1 MLPLARR
8 VDGVLIVVRLYHTTK
23 RSVRVLLRQLQTAGV
38 EPKGVVV
45 IGTDEQTDKLY
56 GA

>member
-23 RSVRVLLRQLQTAGV
+23 RGLRNLMRQLETADV
-38 EPKGVVV
+38 HPKGVVV
-45 IGTDEQTDKLY
+45 IGVGEQGERLY